1 MMCLCGRSYSR
12 ERQTW
17 SDGRRQRIDGCL
29 NDFVAALIA
38 TPETMRLEAIK
49 AEEER
54 QRRLEAQREAEAA
67 GRQHAAHQLLVQDLN
82 ERMSLLQ
89 KANEL
94 RAFAHLVA
102 TRGSEDQP
110 ASHGRLQLADW
121 LEWACARADRLEKR
135 ALTRL
140 MTRLHDISG
149 KADLAA
155 RFGWNAKPTSADL
168 LGAVFDPFV
177 TGAET
182 RAGEE

>member
-94 RAFAHLVA
+94 RAFAH
-102 TRGSEDQP
+102 
-110 ASHGRLQLADW
+110 
-121 LEWACARADRLEKR
+121 KR
-135 ALTRL
+135 
-140 MTRLHDISG
+140 
-149 KADLAA
+149 
-155 RFGWNAKPTSADL
+155 F
-168 LGAVFDPFV
+168 
-177 TGAET
+177 
-182 RAGEE
+182 